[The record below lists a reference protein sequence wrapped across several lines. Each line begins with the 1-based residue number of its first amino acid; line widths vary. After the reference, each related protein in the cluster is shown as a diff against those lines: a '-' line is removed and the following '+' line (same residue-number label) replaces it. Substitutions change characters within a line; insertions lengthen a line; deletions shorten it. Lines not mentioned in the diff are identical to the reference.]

1 MAPAALITFRE
12 TIEAALVVAM
22 IAGIFMRLREYRGLR
37 TMVLGVILAIIASL
51 MLGTGTLAIGSQ
63 FAHWYKGNNEALFEG
78 ILAFATAILVTWAV
92 LTLDKQF
99 RRYKMHLIQ
108 QITAQIE
115 SHDTFGIFF
124 IAFTSVFREAVE
136 IILLLSTMVFTSK
149 PIEIAQGFGVGLFA
163 GLIFTTLI
171 LTATIKLPVRIVF
184 RVTTYLL
191 VFFAAGLLGKGVHE
205 LVEYGLIPELFKLKL
220 FFIPARE
227 TFVGSLAYAL
237 FGLRNSMDALQA
249 GVYGLYI
256 LVMTRLLFRSS
267 PPPSHKNSE
276 ERA

>member
-22 IAGIFMRLREYRGLR
+22 IAGIFVRLREFRSLR
-37 TMVLGVILAIIASL
+37 TVALGVICAILASL
-51 MLGTGTLAIGSQ
+51 ILGTGTLAIGSQ
-63 FAHWYKGNNEALFEG
+63 FAQWYQGKNEELLEGVLAL
-78 ILAFATAILVTWAV
+78 ATTVLVTWAV

-108 QITAQIE
+108 QITSQIE
-115 SHDTFGIFF
+115 SHDTLGIFF

-136 IILLLSTMVFTSK
+136 IILLLSTMVFTTK

-163 GLIFTTLI
+163 GLIFATLI

-191 VFFAAGLLGKGVHE
+191 VFFAAGLLGKGMHE

-227 TFVGSLAYAL
+227 TFIGSLVYAL
-237 FGLRNSMDALQA
+237 FGLRNSMDALQMGA
-249 GVYGLYI
+249 YGVYVVAMI
-256 LVMTRLLFRSS
+256 RLLRRTPQTSQ
-267 PPPSHKNSE
+267 PANE
-276 ERA
+276 AV

>member
-1 MAPAALITFRE
+1 MAPSALITFRE

-22 IAGIFMRLREYRGLR
+22 IAGIFVRMREYRSLR
-37 TMVLGVILAIIASL
+37 MVALGVICAILASL
-51 MLGTGTLAIGSQ
+51 ILGTGTLAIGSQ
-63 FAHWYKGNNEALFEG
+63 FGKWYQGKNEELLEGVLAL
-78 ILAFATAILVTWAV
+78 ATAVLVTWAV

-108 QITAQIE
+108 QITSQIE
-115 SHDTFGIFF
+115 SHDTLGILF

-136 IILLLSTMVFTSK
+136 IILLLSTMVFTTK
-149 PIEIAQGFGVGLFA
+149 PIDIAQGFGVGLLS
-163 GLIFTTLI
+163 GLIFTALI

-205 LVEYGLIPELFKLKL
+205 LVEYGLIPQLFKLKL

-227 TFVGSLAYAL
+227 TLIGSLAYAL
-237 FGLRNSMDALQA
+237 FGLRNSMDALQLA
-249 GVYGLYI
+249 VYGVYV
-256 LVMTRLLFRSS
+256 VMMIRLLGRKS
-267 PPPSHKNSE
+267 PTTQSAHE
-276 ERA
+276 AV

>member
-22 IAGIFMRLREYRGLR
+22 IAGIFIRLRDYRGLR
-37 TMVLGVILAIIASL
+37 TMIWGVVSAILVSL
-51 MLGTGTLAIGSQ
+51 VLGTGTLAIGSQ
-63 FAHWYKGNNEALFEG
+63 FGKWYQGKNEELLEGVLALT
-78 ILAFATAILVTWAV
+78 TAILVTWAV

-108 QITAQIE
+108 QVTAQIE

-136 IILLLSTMVFTSK
+136 IILILSTMVFTTK
-149 PIEIAQGFGVGLFA
+149 PIEIVKGFGVGLLA
-163 GLIFTTLI
+163 GLIFTALI

-205 LVEYGLIPELFKLKL
+205 LVEYGLIPELFKLNL

-227 TFVGSLAYAL
+227 TLVGSLAYAL
-237 FGLRNSMDALQA
+237 FGLRNSMDALQIGA
-249 GVYGLYI
+249 YGIYVVAMI
-256 LVMTRLLFRSS
+256 RLLRRSPQTS
-267 PPPSHKNSE
+267 QQTNG
-276 ERA
+276 AV

>member
-1 MAPAALITFRE
+1 
-12 TIEAALVVAM
+12 M
-22 IAGIFMRLREYRGLR
+22 IAGIFIRLREYRGLR
-37 TMVLGVILAIIASL
+37 TMILGVVCAILASL
-51 MLGTGTLAIGSQ
+51 MLGTGLLTIGTH
-63 FAHWYKGNNEALFEG
+63 FAQWYQGKNEAFLEG
-78 ILAFATAILVTWAV
+78 VLALATAILVTWAV

-99 RRYKMHLIQ
+99 RRYKMLLIQ
-108 QITAQIE
+108 QITAQIK

-136 IILLLSTMVFTSK
+136 IILLLSTMVFTTK

-237 FGLRNSMDALQA
+237 FGLRNSMDALQVA
-249 GVYGLYI
+249 AYGMYI
-256 LVMTRLLFRSS
+256 GCMVWAL
-267 PPPSHKNSE
+267 KK
-276 ERA
+276 

>member
-22 IAGIFMRLREYRGLR
+22 IAGIFVRLRDYRGLR
-37 TMVLGVILAIIASL
+37 TMIWGVVCAILVSL
-51 MLGTGTLAIGSQ
+51 ILGTGTLAIGSQ
-63 FAHWYKGNNEALFEG
+63 FGKWYQGKNEELLEGVLALT
-78 ILAFATAILVTWAV
+78 TAILVTWAV

-108 QITAQIE
+108 QVTAQIE

-136 IILLLSTMVFTSK
+136 IILLLSTMVFTTK
-149 PIEIAQGFGVGLFA
+149 PIEIVKGFGVGLLA
-163 GLIFTTLI
+163 GLIFTALI

-205 LVEYGLIPELFKLKL
+205 LVEYGLIPELFKLNL

-227 TFVGSLAYAL
+227 TLVGSLAYAL
-237 FGLRNSMDALQA
+237 FGLRNSMDALQIGA
-249 GVYGLYI
+249 YGIYVVAMI
-256 LVMTRLLFRSS
+256 RLLRRSPQTS
-267 PPPSHKNSE
+267 QQTNG
-276 ERA
+276 AV